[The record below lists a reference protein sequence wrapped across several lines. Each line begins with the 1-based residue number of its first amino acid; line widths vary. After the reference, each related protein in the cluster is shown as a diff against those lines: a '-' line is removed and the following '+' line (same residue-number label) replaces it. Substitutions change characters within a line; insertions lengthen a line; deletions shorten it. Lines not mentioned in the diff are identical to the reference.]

1 MDILFLEKA
10 LTNSDWL
17 GFKGNIL
24 SGFIGLIGAVLGVL
38 GAYLVMKKQLKAQN
52 EQYRKDK
59 IDNTFFNLL
68 GLFQNVREE
77 LDSSEIISDIK
88 YLRGLKIGE
97 DPNSILKSIDV
108 NNIINKQDD
117 IVEIINKVFKSNKG
131 YSGNYFRTLYRCL
144 KYIMDSDLKMEDK
157 KFYSGVL
164 RGILSSDE
172 MLVVFYNCMYF
183 EKGEKFKELLE
194 KEEDG
199 KRIDFFGDKN
209 DLKNLHK
216 GNDLPFFSKNDLLFS
231 ETDMQKLE
239 EIIKEN

>member
-1 MDILFLEKA
+1 M
-10 LTNSDWL
+10 
-17 GFKGNIL
+17 
-24 SGFIGLIGAVLGVL
+24 
-38 GAYLVMKKQLKAQN
+38 
-52 EQYRKDK
+52 
-59 IDNTFFNLL
+59 
-68 GLFQNVREE
+68 FQNVREE
-77 LDSSEIISDIK
+77 LDSSEIISYIK

-97 DPNSILKSIDV
+97 DPKSIFKPIDV

-117 IVEIINKVFKSNKG
+117 IVEIINEVFKSSTG
-131 YSGNYFRTLYRCL
+131 YSGNYFRALYRCL

-194 KEEDG
+194 KEEDE
-199 KRIDFFGDKN
+199 KRIDFFGDEE
-209 DLKNLHK
+209 DLKNLDK
-216 GNDLPFFSKNDLLFS
+216 GYDLPFFSKKDLIFS

-239 EIIKEN
+239 ELIKGN